1 MATGRAGDSFV
12 LLPRI
17 LGCWGSFTRAFL
29 PGRLISIGTRNQ
41 IIFLLKS
48 AFESFGEKLMRV
60 SKGRPI
66 GASAADKVLEK
77 FYMTNGGAA

>member
-1 MATGRAGDSFV
+1 MNNLT
-12 LLPRI
+12 LI
-17 LGCWGSFTRAFL
+17 KKFL
-29 PGRLISIGTRNQ
+29 KVIGTRNQ
-41 IIFLLKS
+41 IIFLLKR
-48 AFESFGEKLMRV
+48 AFESFAEKLMRV

>member
-1 MATGRAGDSFV
+1 MEGPFV
-12 LLPRI
+12 HRGP
-17 LGCWGSFTRAFL
+17 
-29 PGRLISIGTRNQ
+29 
-41 IIFLLKS
+41 
-48 AFESFGEKLMRV
+48 FESFAEKLMRV